1 MTPLEKMVLRV
12 GIAWLA
18 VFLFVVA
25 AIVGHNLAR
34 AAAQA
39 DCQSVPW
46 GFLGSQTRTLCDTPL
61 APDGSWT
68 RRRTIWVPAHQVP
81 IVTHCYGGPYSSSCT
96 TTGGGYVGDVIISQ
110 EEYPVNPAIVL
121 QDEPGHLG

>member
-1 MTPLEKMVLRV
+1 MNLNPFEKLILRV

-18 VFLFVVA
+18 MFLFVVA

-81 IVTHCYGGPYSSSCT
+81 IVTPLLRR
-96 TTGGGYVGDVIISQ
+96 
-110 EEYPVNPAIVL
+110 VL
-121 QDEPGHLG
+121 QFVVLNDGRRVRR